1 MTTFHRNVFRR
12 RRGKKRTNKN
22 QNRPSKIAK
31 KKKIKNQTKTKTKTN
46 HQTTKQNNKKQLE
59 NYQIKVNTLHIE
71 GNQFQLSNNNKS
83 NMSARRNLFVF
94 LFCSVIHLH
103 IIIYNIDQWYIN
115 LRVAHPV
122 VDKNLLGASIFMLF
136 SIIDYFCRLKIHTF
150 SSFIWVLSS
159 I

>member
-1 MTTFHRNVFRR
+1 MLLRWPPSTEMFSEEE
-12 RRGKKRTNKN
+12 GEKKEQT
-22 QNRPSKIAK
+22 KIKTDQARLQR
-31 KKKIKNQTKTKTKTN
+31 KKKIKNQTKTN
-46 HQTTKQNNKKQLE
+46 HQTNKQNNEKQLE